1 MDTFTLA
8 ATSFTIA
15 LSLFITVKMD
25 RLQKSFAVLCL
36 AVFVSQAAAFL
47 KEILDA
53 GFWKHLEH
61 LGLLAI
67 APAVVFFFRMLTR
80 NQSNLLKGF
89 MAVLS
94 LISAAGAVSQFTSLG
109 SRADFHFALIAY
121 TCIVLGLCYF
131 SLLLQVKR
139 STPSTEKKRLIYL
152 LVACPI
158 AAFICSID
166 LSGYLGYHFAPVSGL
181 VLSALLYF
189 TLLIVAYPH
198 LSELHHFSRG
208 PS

>member
-1 MDTFTLA
+1 MLFFPA
-8 ATSFTIA
+8 ASSEEIN
-15 LSLFITVKMD
+15 
-25 RLQKSFAVLCL
+25 
-36 AVFVSQAAAFL
+36 AFN
-47 KEILDA
+47 
-53 GFWKHLEH
+53 
-61 LGLLAI
+61 
-67 APAVVFFFRMLTR
+67 R
-80 NQSNLLKGF
+80 
-89 MAVLS
+89 
-94 LISAAGAVSQFTSLG
+94 
-109 SRADFHFALIAY
+109 
-121 TCIVLGLCYF
+121 
-131 SLLLQVKR
+131 
-139 STPSTEKKRLIYL
+139 KKRLIYL